1 MPPTITRI
9 ATGHHQPEGD
19 GMTVRRA
26 FPNQSIGRLDPFLML
41 DEMGPIQFPPGSRAG
56 FPDHPHRGFETVT
69 YLLDG
74 EFEHKDSNGNK
85 GRLRPGDVQWMTAG
99 GGVVHSE
106 MPSAE
111 LREKGG
117 RLHGFQLWV
126 NLPAKDKMMRPR
138 YQEFPGAKIPEAKF
152 PGGSAKVLAGTFQG
166 VSAVIDTRTPI
177 QYLHLRLDANA
188 VAQLEVPTGHE
199 GFLYVFQGVA
209 TAAGKTLREAQTGA
223 LTGDGALEVKAG
235 SAPTQFLFVTGQP
248 IREPVFQYGPFVMT
262 TRDEIVQAVQD
273 FQSGKF
279 GKIPATH

>member
-1 MPPTITRI
+1 MPPTVTRV

-26 FPNQSIGRLDPFLML
+26 FPNQAIGRLDPFLML
-41 DEMGPIQFPPGSRAG
+41 DEMGPIEFQPGARSG

-69 YLLDG
+69 YLLEG

-85 GRLRPGDVQWMTAG
+85 GRLGPGDVQWMTAG
-99 GGVVHSE
+99 AGVVHSE
-106 MPSAE
+106 MPSTE
-111 LREKGG
+111 LRRNGG

-126 NLPAKDKMMRPR
+126 NLPAKDKMMPPR
-138 YQEFPGAKIPEAKF
+138 YQEFPGAKIPEATF
-152 PGGSAKVLAGTFQG
+152 PGGSAKVIAGRFGG

-177 QYLHLRLDANA
+177 QYLHVRLDAGAKVGLA
-188 VAQLEVPTGHE
+188 VPAGHE
-199 GFLYVFQGVA
+199 GFVYVFQGAA
-209 TAAGKTLREAQTGA
+209 TVGGKTLKEAQTGA
-223 LTGDGALEVKAG
+223 LSGDGPLEVQAG
-235 SAPTQFLFVTGQP
+235 GEATQFLFVTGAP
-248 IREPVFQYGPFVMT
+248 LREPVFQYGPFVMT